1 MTLINILVDQDHA
14 RIYTDGALINPTD
27 NVSVVGFTS
36 KVIAL
41 PHLDAVMAT
50 SGSVSSSLN
59 FYALIGSL
67 SSTDFDDLAERI
79 EEQVIAAAEHFAGA
93 VLFLVGWSERGQ
105 RMRAFIMN
113 HQAMGNRHPFA
124 RQDIGEFFMP
134 PPLNPRLGT
143 ADMIAVA
150 ESQRAN
156 TDRPHGLPAA
166 HVVGCFLQE
175 TIVAKEGSKTRI
187 IHRWPDKVGEKI
199 AA

>member
-1 MTLINILVDQDHA
+1 MTLVNILIDHDHA

-27 NVSVVGFTS
+27 NASVVGFTS
-36 KVIAL
+36 KVIPL

-50 SGSVSSSLN
+50 SGSVGSSLN

-67 SSTDFDDLAERI
+67 AARDYDDLAERI
-79 EEQVIAAAEHFAGA
+79 EEKVVAAAEHFAGA
-93 VLFLVGWSERGQ
+93 ILFLVGWSERGQ
-105 RMRAFIMN
+105 RMRGFIMN
-113 HQAMGNRHPFA
+113 HEAMGNRHPFA

-143 ADMIAVA
+143 ADIIALA

-187 IHRWPDKVGEKI
+187 IHRWPDKVGKKI